1 MSNIFAVIFNDVPQ
15 LEFDR
20 TKPLPERQHQ
30 FLEKMDQELKSQI
43 VMGEEVIQNPDVEEK
58 AQFVAINLV
67 NALKNSNDSVAAA
80 MCSYLAIRVPNLKQV
95 KVNEDGSGKVLIDLV
110 YDEDY
115 VRQVNVEFS
124 ARNGGKPITH

>member
-15 LEFDR
+15 LEYDR
-20 TKPLPERQHQ
+20 TKSLPERQHQ
-30 FLEKMDQELKSQI
+30 FLEKMDQELNSQI
-43 VMGEEVIQNPDVEEK
+43 VMGEEVIQNPGVEEK

-67 NALKNSNDSVAAA
+67 NALKTSNDSLAAA
-80 MCSYLAIRVPNLKQV
+80 MCSYLAIRIPNLKQV
-95 KVNEDGSGKVLIDLV
+95 KVNEDNNGQVLIDLV

-124 ARNGGKPITH
+124 GRNGGSSIPH

>member
-1 MSNIFAVIFNDVPQ
+1 MSDIFAVIINDVPE

-30 FLEKMDQELKSQI
+30 FLEKMDRELNSQI
-43 VMGEEVIQNPDVEEK
+43 VMGEEVIRNPGVEEK

-67 NALKNSNDSVAAA
+67 NALQTSNDSVAAA
-80 MCSYLAIRVPNLKQV
+80 MCSYLAIRIPNLKQV
-95 KVNEDGSGKVLIDLV
+95 KVSEDSNGKVLIDLV

-124 ARNGGKPITH
+124 GRNGGKPVSH

>member
-15 LEFDR
+15 LEYDR

-30 FLEKMDQELKSQI
+30 FLEKMDQELSSQI
-43 VMGEEVIQNPDVEEK
+43 VMGEEVIQNPGVEEK

-67 NALKNSNDSVAAA
+67 NALKTSNDTLAAA
-80 MCSYLAIRVPNLKQV
+80 MCSYLAIRIPNLKQV
-95 KVNEDGSGKVLIDLV
+95 KVNEDSSGKVLIDLV

-124 ARNGGKPITH
+124 GREGSKPISH

>member
-15 LEFDR
+15 LEYDR

-30 FLEKMDQELKSQI
+30 FLEKMDQELNSQI
-43 VMGEEVIQNPDVEEK
+43 VMGEEVIQNPGIEEK

-67 NALKNSNDSVAAA
+67 NALKTANDNVAAA
-80 MCSYLAIRVPNLKQV
+80 MCSYLANRIPNLKQV
-95 KVNEDGSGKVLIDLV
+95 KVNEDDSGKVLIDLV

-124 ARNGGKPITH
+124 APNGGKPISH